1 MFACEGNLWLCFTS
15 CHWSLQGL
23 ALYLLYYW
31 VRSAIYIFFF
41 IRAMKLHH
49 MQQRWD
55 CKPQLQ
61 QHLTAPQGAKS
72 KCTSHSKRWFLKQI
86 QNTCFSTVILSFL
99 TLNILMM
106 YLSYAFPL
114 VVSQLHFAIWR
125 TEEYCFQLCTFYPRV
140 DQNMKHGC
148 SYLCFL

>member
-1 MFACEGNLWLCFTS
+1 MWREFVAVLYQLPLIFAGAGF
-15 CHWSLQGL
+15 
-23 ALYLLYYW
+23 
-31 VRSAIYIFFF
+31 VSAILLGKVCNLHFFF